1 MSQPRREV
9 PPPLEG
15 NDLIIT
21 LVGTA
26 AWLVALIV
34 LLAIHD
40 TLPPSSR
47 WWLWACLAG
56 VGQGLFALVYVPRLK
71 RSRAA
76 AARKRAT
83 QSSPD

>member
-1 MSQPRREV
+1 VPRLRRDV

-15 NDLIIT
+15 NDLVIT

-26 AWLVALIV
+26 AWLVALVV
-34 LLAIHD
+34 LLSIGGA
-40 TLPPSSR
+40 LAPSSR
-47 WWLWACLAG
+47 WWIWSCAAG

-76 AARKRAT
+76 AASRRAA
-83 QSSPD
+83 QDS